1 MHQSGSYSGS
11 KCMDEQAVWPLSYSE
26 VMTVGP
32 SAPPIMHIADAALP
46 HGAIIPRG
54 RARSDRI
61 ASLDK
66 TLCIFCPYQNLIMFP
81 SSSDPSVR
89 CSSDE
94 LEKRIGLPFS
104 SGVSMRT
111 KSDCP
116 SSMLICAENTALF
129 PGMRRQSF

>member
-1 MHQSGSYSGS
+1 
-11 KCMDEQAVWPLSYSE
+11 
-26 VMTVGP
+26 
-32 SAPPIMHIADAALP
+32 
-46 HGAIIPRG
+46 
-54 RARSDRI
+54 
-61 ASLDK
+61 
-66 TLCIFCPYQNLIMFP
+66 MFP

-104 SGVSMRT
+104 SGAYMRT

>member
-32 SAPPIMHIADAALP
+32 SAPPIMPIADAALP
-46 HGAIIPRG
+46 QGARIPRG
-54 RARSDRI
+54 RDRSDRI

-66 TLCIFCPYQNLIMFP
+66 TLCIFCPYQNLIMLP
-81 SSSDPSVR
+81 SRSEPSAH
-89 CSSDE
+89 CNSDE
-94 LEKRIGLPFS
+94 FEKRIGLPFS
-104 SGVSMRT
+104 SGFSMRT

-116 SSMLICAENTALF
+116 SSMLICAENTSLF
-129 PGMRRQSF
+129 PGIRRQSF